1 MLLGRGV
8 KRVCRFL
15 RGAPVLK
22 EVDHGASFQS
32 VAVAVPTNTLEAT
45 RRLINWRGRARAVRG
60 GWQGASDAHTRMG
73 LKGASNAAR
82 RREMLLSSGWQ
93 PLLFYE
99 MASKGMVLEI

>member
-15 RGAPVLK
+15 HGAPVLK
-22 EVDHGASFQS
+22 QVNHGASFQS
-32 VAVAVPTNTLEAT
+32 VAVAVPAKTLEGH
-45 RRLINWRGRARAVRG
+45 LINWRGCARAVRG
-60 GWQGASDAHTRMG
+60 GWQRASDAHTRMG